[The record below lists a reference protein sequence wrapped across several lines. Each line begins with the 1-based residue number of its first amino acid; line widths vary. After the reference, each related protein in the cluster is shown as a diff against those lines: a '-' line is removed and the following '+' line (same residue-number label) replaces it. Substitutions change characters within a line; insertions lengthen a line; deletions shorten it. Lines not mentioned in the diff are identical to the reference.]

1 MRDSPARRPRS
12 VRTRLTVWLI
22 VVLVAGLTA
31 AGVANVL
38 LVRAFLVQRSDDQLL
53 AMRERIAVLEQSAG
67 GPAEISEATI
77 RRVMPA
83 HAAVYL
89 LRDDGGLA
97 VALSG
102 EGGDTPQLPAAAL
115 QDRPQTPTG
124 YHDGLV
130 WLRALT
136 VPMAGAE
143 VSVQGLPGGP
153 VAVSAAIV
161 AIDMAP
167 DRATIARL
175 GLTEVVV
182 GLVVAVVGGLVTA
195 GLLRGG
201 LRPLTEMAS
210 AARRVARGEPSSRLP
225 ASQASREAADLAE
238 AVNEAL
244 DDREA
249 AENRLRSFVADASH
263 ELRTPLT
270 TVHGWA
276 DLYLQGGLPPAG
288 VDDAME
294 RIERSSTRMRR
305 IVDDLGLLARVDAGL
320 PLHLAETDLLVL
332 VSEAVD
338 DAHVVDP
345 DRVVTLEDTT
355 GAGRA
360 VVRCD
365 AERVAQVIRNLV
377 GNAMQHT
384 PSTAGVD
391 VRVGVDGPVARLE
404 VADHGPGIAP
414 EDLPHVFERFYRS
427 RARPSGEG
435 SGLGLAIVQGIV
447 QAHGGTVWV
456 RSALGV
462 GTTVTV
468 ELQASGPP
476 AG

>member
-1 MRDSPARRPRS
+1 VRDSPARRPPS

-22 VVLVAGLTA
+22 VVLVSGLTA

-38 LVRAFLVQRSDDQLL
+38 LVRDFLVQRNDDQLL
-53 AMRERIAVLEQSAG
+53 AVRERIAVLEQSAG
-67 GPAEISEATI
+67 RRAELSEATI

-102 EGGDTPQLPAAAL
+102 GGGDAPQLPVAAL
-115 QDRPQTPTG
+115 QDQPQTPTS
-124 YHDGLV
+124 YHAGLV

-136 VPMAGAE
+136 VPMAGVE
-143 VSVQGLPGGP
+143 VSVPGLPGGP

-201 LRPLTEMAS
+201 LLPLTEMAS
-210 AARRVARGEPSSRLP
+210 AARRVARGEPSARLP

-276 DLYLQGGLPPAG
+276 DLYLQGGLPPTR

-305 IVDDLGLLARVDAGL
+305 IVDDLALLARVDVGL
-320 PLHLAETDLLVL
+320 PLHLEETDLLVL

-345 DRVVTLEDTT
+345 DRVVTLENTT
-355 GAGRA
+355 GAGR
-360 VVRCD
+360 VLVLCD
-365 AERVAQVIRNLV
+365 GERVAQVIRNLV

-391 VRVGVDGPVARLE
+391 VRVGVDGSVVRLE

-427 RARPSGEG
+427 RSRPSGEG

-447 QAHGGTVWV
+447 QAHGGTVQV

-468 ELQASGPP
+468 ELPTSGPL
-476 AG
+476 AA